1 MKLTKHSFRL
11 PSASVC
17 FVPGALHANTMMLE
31 FVLQSG
37 VKTSEPRSVADD
49 GMADSRS
56 AKMPH

>member
-17 FVPGALHANTMMLE
+17 FLSGALDANTMMLE

-37 VKTSEPRSVADD
+37 VKTSEPPLRSRR

-56 AKMPH
+56 AKKPH